1 MADSG
6 CIGLFIEGGGAL
18 KRPPSSAT
26 GAPPCWCTISA
37 SRAGASSSRT
47 GSSDVGVS
55 GIYSFVIHLIRAAF
69 LPVRLPQVLG
79 PPRPRHE
86 SVPYRRHCRSSLGRI
101 RGARGRVAQTVTHP
115 SLDCGG
121 PRRRSSSRSAN
132 VQRCSCS
139 PRSRTAAWPM
149 RFSSAVTACRRAN
162 PVFKHAS
169 VHHSRGLRA
178 GPPGRSHSLRRSAVP
193 DQARV
198 HARDCVAVSMTRV
211 GCSRWR
217 EGGAGWPS
225 DGANALLTV
234 RSTVGSAVRPA

>member
-1 MADSG
+1 MTTGHPRRTST
-6 CIGLFIEGGGAL
+6 CSPSVTF
-18 KRPPSSAT
+18 RPSSSSPWAT
-26 GAPPCWCTISA
+26 PSSSTDA
-37 SRAGASSSRT
+37 SVNSSSRT